1 MAMANKGPNT
11 NGSQFFFLYQKQPHL
26 DKKHSVFGRVIHGL
40 EVLDYM
46 EKAQVNEKNRPIEDI
61 LIKGF
66 TIHAN
71 PIADVAAQ

>member
-1 MAMANKGPNT
+1 MANKGPNT
-11 NGSQFFFLYQKQPHL
+11 NGSQFFILYQKQPHL

-40 EVLDYM
+40 EVLDYL
-46 EKAQVNEKNRPIEDI
+46 EKSPSNEKNRPLSDL

-71 PIADVAAQ
+71 PIADAAQL